1 MDKTY
6 SVKIAPAEPHPVV
19 FINVDT
25 SLYPKEAVL
34 RLAYW
39 LHEDAQV
46 DLKQAS
52 PSLIEMTLVPRFLE
66 TNVDDL
72 KAKVQQ
78 GLVDFTLRL
87 SLEEKTQNIRNQI
100 WAYAFGE
107 LRS

>member
-1 MDKTY
+1 
-6 SVKIAPAEPHPVV
+6 
-19 FINVDT
+19 
-25 SLYPKEAVL
+25 
-34 RLAYW
+34 
-39 LHEDAQV
+39 
-46 DLKQAS
+46 
-52 PSLIEMTLVPRFLE
+52 MTLVPRFLE